1 MYKKKF
7 YSRRVVD
14 RRHKRLHKSKNHK
27 NYIQSSSSN
36 DDTDCPIDDFKEFK
50 HLIDTSIPSMIYK
63 DFNTNQAYDDDVH
76 DNTNELNDFVDNSTD
91 YSSPLYRG
99 CKYSTKKSTKMLLDF
114 LISQIHLDKKN
125 IIGLIKLIKL
135 LLPIP
140 NKLPTSWK
148 KIKKLFGTTTL
159 SFTTFLCANC
169 LNVCKITSFNTKNC
183 SNNSCRLF
191 DRTLKTSEIVEIVH
205 LDIRSQIKLIINRN
219 INLLQQQHNVSPSSD
234 VTSGSFYRKMA
245 SSEHSNTVTLIL
257 HSDGAPLVRSTKQ
270 SIWPFFASIVELPPP
285 VRDYQANIIL
295 LSLWSSK
302 RKPDVNVFL
311 EKSINDI
318 ERLINH
324 GTVFYINN
332 MEYRFLIRIQ
342 LFVSDLPARALMFKT
357 THFNGYYACHYCVT
371 KGHWSGSSVIYP
383 YDKNN
388 LELRTHVGFTAAANE
403 AKQKSTNKRTPN
415 IQGVKG
421 FSCLLKI
428 ISYPRQIVLDY
439 MHLVCLGHVQ
449 SLIKRWCQLL
459 SSVDIM
465 KMDNMLSIARFP
477 HNVHVIY
484 NESIL
489 NVESWK
495 AKHGRLFVLNLGIPI
510 GISCLPVLNSSHW
523 IIYCLLV
530 KLLHTPESSDDIDF
544 ADMLINYYCRTIA
557 NVYDE
562 SLELYSLHAHLHLPS
577 QVRLHGGLSTS
588 SAFAFESCIRYLKT
602 KVHGTK
608 HLASQ
613 IAYWY
618 DIQSIVNQRKAE
630 TTTSYGVNE
639 INLQNECISDYR
651 DHLVY
656 LIQVYDQDLKQ
667 IAFFRRFKQSF
678 NTFHTLIYDKP
689 YRCRSYI
696 ISYSIKGDD
705 PVIQYGNIILFYKYN
720 NNYFAFIQKYRC
732 SRKQLSQFVEL
743 PIEIC
748 NKLNE
753 MYPLLELTNEYDIIR
768 ADVIRHKCVM
778 VNFQDVYCLS
788 ELKMDFEHD

>member
-1 MYKKKF
+1 MYKKTF

-324 GTVFYINN
+324 GTAFYINN

-342 LFVSDLPARALMFKT
+342 FFVSDLPARALMFKT
-357 THFNGYYACHYCVT
+357 THFN
-371 KGHWSGSSVIYP
+371 GHWSGSSVIYP

-415 IQGVKG
+415 IQGVK
-421 FSCLLKI
+421 
-428 ISYPRQIVLDY
+428 
-439 MHLVCLGHVQ
+439 
-449 SLIKRWCQLL
+449 
-459 SSVDIM
+459 
-465 KMDNMLSIARFP
+465 
-477 HNVHVIY
+477 
-484 NESIL
+484 
-489 NVESWK
+489 
-495 AKHGRLFVLNLGIPI
+495 

-618 DIQSIVNQRKAE
+618 DIQSIVNQRKTE

-651 DHLVY
+651 GHLVY

-696 ISYSIKGDD
+696 ISYSIKGDH

-732 SRKQLSQFVEL
+732 SRKQFSQFVEL